1 MSRLLITSAVGKTSD
16 HGHPFKILICCR
28 ACGGQNV
35 GRDATARW
43 SVTDQV
49 WELGGV
55 NDDGFCDDC
64 DTEIRLVERHVDIS
78 GNDAG
83 PVSAADLFEGER
95 FEDPALPSSI
105 DRRELATI
113 LAALRLW
120 QRAGTKVADTFPEAM
135 ITSDA
140 GAALTADEIDALCER
155 LNQ

>member
-1 MSRLLITSAVGKTSD
+1 MPKMLITPAVGKTSD
-16 HGHPFKILICCR
+16 HLHPFKILICCQTCR
-28 ACGGQNV
+28 GQNV

-43 SVTDQV
+43 SMADQV

-64 DTEIRLVERHVDIS
+64 DTEIRLVERHVDME

-83 PVSAADLFEGER
+83 PVSSADMFDGER
-95 FEDPALPSSI
+95 FEDQALPSPV
-105 DRRELATI
+105 DKREFATI

-120 QRAGTKVADTFPEAM
+120 QRVGTKVSDTFPEAM
-135 ITSDA
+135 IASDA
-140 GAALTADEIDALCER
+140 GSMLTDDEVNALCER